1 MGTLTRGQIVT
12 EGLLLAGNANLTTR
26 ANQWLNSW
34 LRSHYRSWPWPFLIR
49 RAQNITLAAGAT
61 SLAVGGGNNG
71 ITEQVQRLYDP
82 VYVYTADKKSR
93 ALARIRSVIAGPVDM
108 DESVLNPSDNRG
120 MPQYFKVRPYDN
132 VWGTWQLEPYPYAD
146 QSYSLAFDYL
156 IQPADITSDATVP
169 IYPNDQTMIQA
180 VVAWASRYMKLDGA
194 SGELELLSA
203 MGSDDRL
210 KYGEVPGIN
219 DQLQLDGASFR
230 VPSRI

>member
-12 EGLLLAGNANLTTR
+12 EGLLLAGNANLVDR

-49 RAQNITLAAGAT
+49 RAQNITLSAGAT
-61 SLAVGGGNNG
+61 SLLVGGGNNG

-93 ALARIRSVIAGPVDM
+93 AIARIRSVIAGPVDM
-108 DESVLNPSDNRG
+108 DESALNPSDNIG
-120 MPQYFKVRPYDN
+120 MPAYFKVRSGTT
-132 VWGTWQLEPYPYAD
+132 WGTWQLEPYPYPN
-146 QSYSLAFDYL
+146 QNYNLAFDYL

-169 IYPNDQTMIQA
+169 VYPNDQTMIQA
-180 VVAWASRYMKLDGA
+180 VVAWSSRYMKLEGA
-194 SGELELLSA
+194 GGELELLSA

-230 VPSRI
+230 VPPRI

>member
-49 RAQNITLAAGAT
+49 RAQNITLNAGAT
-61 SLAVGGGNNG
+61 SLLVGGGNNG

-93 ALARIRSVIAGPVDM
+93 TIARIRSVVAGPVDM
-108 DESVLNPSDNRG
+108 DESALDPTQNTG
-120 MPQYFKVRPYDN
+120 MPAYFKVRSGTT
-132 VWGTWQLEPYPYAD
+132 WGTWQLEPYPYPN
-146 QSYSLAFDYL
+146 QTYNIAFDYL

-180 VVAWASRYMKLDGA
+180 VVAWASRYMKLEGA
-194 SGELELLSA
+194 GGELELLSA
-203 MGSDDRL
+203 MGSDDWL

>member
-1 MGTLTRGQIVT
+1 MGSLTRGQIVT

-49 RAQNITLAAGAT
+49 RAQNITLSAGAT
-61 SLAVGGGNNG
+61 SLLVGGGNNG

-93 ALARIRSVIAGPVDM
+93 AIARIRSVIAGPVDM
-108 DESVLNPSDNRG
+108 DESVLDPADNRG
-120 MPQYFKVRPYDN
+120 MPQYFKVRSN
-132 VWGTWQLEPYPYAD
+132 TVWGTWQLEPYPYAD
-146 QSYSLAFDYL
+146 QTYSLAFDYL

-169 IYPNDQTMIQA
+169 VYPNDQTMIQA
-180 VVAWASRYMKLDGA
+180 VVAWASRYMKLESAG
-194 SGELELLSA
+194 GELELLSA

-219 DQLQLDGASFR
+219 DQLKLDGASF
-230 VPSRI
+230 VTPPRI